1 MRIKLGKLL
10 AVVLAACMTLSSV
23 SLSALMDPDKLPSE
37 GGELANYSYTLTEDI
52 DLTGGYI
59 VTHDVTID
67 LNGHTIKNVMEK
79 TRVNDGDLTMFTVR
93 NGATLTIND
102 SSAKDGT
109 LDQNLKNDRTI
120 RVDGSGYYDGIKGQ
134 WIDSPASSLT
144 INGGEFVNSTDGVVY
159 ANGSGVVV
167 TLNGGTLKEN
177 TTPGNGG
184 AICVDGGGTFI
195 MNGGTVDN
203 NKSLRDANEDWG
215 KIGGGGIYVLGNMTM
230 SGGTV
235 SNNTAGAGGGIF
247 VNANWHDHGAP
258 CDYIFKMSGGTVTGN
273 VANKIEGGGIRI
285 GWFVEA
291 EFKADPGKYIHISYN
306 QTTSDTDWGGGGIFV
321 SEDGK
326 ATMYD
331 VLITDN
337 SSKGLGGGL
346 TGCPTAH
353 NYVMSTDGAAIYDNS
368 ALGLAHVA
376 ESTKDDSPA
385 YDDTTF
391 MRPGAYYQ
399 DYYCNLK
406 SIISDTM
413 LGGGSERWVGT
424 IDSEEVTFGPGETR
438 VSAAVSGLTA
448 DPTYADRQLAESRA
462 KIYVQNNQSATHG
475 GGILNNG
482 MLFFGE
488 TPDGYVPTY
497 FSIPVKKSITGA
509 DNLDITDKFTFNLEL
524 VSVVSKKTA
533 NDEVIGDVP
542 FEAYKDS
549 VTVVGAAEGR
559 FKSIQ
564 FTDPDNKLQV
574 GASGYSD
581 NYLTYTFEVREVEYQ
596 PAEGEPDNQ
605 YEYTLDNTVWRVEAD
620 VIAEAIGDPDI
631 ESMFNVNRYLT
642 VREIRLYKNDETLP
656 ADTVT
661 NATHNGGTITADK
674 GFIAS
679 FNNTLGTGDLKV
691 EKKTVIENENGVENY
706 ETTEKFS
713 FTVTLDKPLNGT
725 FGDMEFK
732 DGEATFDLRNGEHK
746 TAAGLPIGVKYT
758 VTEADNDKYESSL
771 STNSVGTIDEETLD
785 DETNTVTVTA
795 TNTVK
800 TGSLSITKTLKGN
813 APGADTKE
821 FKFTVTGPDGYEN
834 TVTITGENTL
844 TLNNLAI
851 GEYTVTEQD
860 ANIDGYTLKV
870 TGSGTTETVTVDKM
884 AEFDITNKYTQKLGS
899 LKITK
904 KLAGDKNEDIE
915 NKTFTFTVT
924 GPDGYNET
932 VTIIGEGEETLND
945 LVPGEYTITEQDANI
960 DGYTLEVSGDT
971 TATVTAE
978 KVVNA
983 TITNT
988 YHKLGSLKIVKSVVG
1003 GGDEAANKT
1012 FTFTVTGP
1020 DGYNETVTIIGEG
1033 EEVLENLVPGEYTVT
1048 EDKTSAQI
1056 NGYTLAVTGEGKA
1069 TVSAED
1075 VANVTIVNTYT
1086 QKPGSLKITKTLKG
1100 EVDAAKG
1107 KTFSFTITGEGVTK
1121 NVTVEPG
1128 KTVEVK
1134 DLVPGTYTI
1143 TETGA
1148 EVEGYTLTVTGIDDP
1163 VTVAADQVTEVNVT
1177 NTYTQK
1183 PGSLKIVK
1191 SVEGG
1196 GEEAANKTFTFTV
1209 TGPDEF
1215 SKTVTITGNG
1225 YAELE
1230 NLVPGDYTVTEDKTS
1245 AQISGYTL
1253 TVDGEGKATVSAED
1267 VANVTIVNTYT
1278 QKLGSLKIVKSVVG
1292 GGEEAANKTFT
1303 FTVTGTNYSK
1313 TVTITGNGYA
1323 ELENLVPGEYTVTE
1337 NKTSAQINGYTLAVT
1352 GEGKATVSAEDV
1364 ANVTI
1369 VNTYTQKPGS
1379 LKIVKSVVGGGD
1391 EAANKTFTFTVTGP
1405 DEFSNTVTITG
1416 NGYAEL
1422 ENLVPGEYTVTEQ
1435 NADIDGYTL
1444 EVTGN
1449 GETKTVTADQVAEF
1463 DITNTYTQKPGSL
1476 RIVKTLSG
1484 EVDAAS
1490 DKTFTFTVTG
1500 PDGYNETVTVT
1511 GAGTVT
1517 LDNLVPGDYT
1527 VTEDKAS
1534 AQITGYT
1541 LAVTGEGKATVSAEE
1556 VANVTIVNTYTQ
1568 KLGSLKITKKLA
1580 GAVDAASDKTFT
1592 FTVTG
1597 PNYSN
1602 TVTITGNGYAELE
1615 NLVPGE
1621 YKITEQN
1628 ADIEGYTL
1636 EVTGNGETK
1645 TVTADQ
1651 VAEFY
1656 ITNTYTQKLGSL
1668 KIVKSVVGGGEEAAN
1683 KTFTFT
1689 VTGPDEF
1696 SKTVTINGEGE
1707 ETLNDL
1713 VPGEYKITEQNA
1725 DIDGYTLEVS
1735 GNTTATVTA
1744 EKVANATITNTY
1756 HKLGSLK
1763 IVKSVEGGGD
1773 EAANKTFTFTV
1784 TGTNYSKTVT
1794 IKGNGETKLDNLVPG
1809 EYKITETG
1817 AEVEGYTLTVTGIDK
1832 PVTVVADQVTEVN
1845 VTNTYT
1851 QKPGSLKIAKSV
1863 VGGGDE
1869 AANKTFTFTVTGPNY
1884 SNTVTI
1890 IGTGEETLNDLVPGE
1905 YKITEQNAD
1914 IDGYTLE
1921 VTGNG
1926 ETKTVTADQVAEFDI
1941 TNEYTQKLGSLKI
1954 VKSVVG
1960 GGEEAANK
1968 TFTFTVTGT
1977 NYSKTVTITGNG
1989 EKKLDNLVPGEY
2001 TVTEQNADIDG
2012 YTLEVT
2018 GNGETK
2024 TVTADQVAEFDI
2036 TNTYT
2041 QKLGSL
2047 KIVKSVVG
2055 GGDDA
2060 AGKTFTF
2067 TVTGPNYSKTVTIIG
2082 TGEAVLEN
2090 LVPGTYTVTEDTA
2103 SAEVEGYTLT
2113 VTGDN
2118 STATIAADGNAEVTI
2133 TNNYTRKVGDLS
2145 VTKTLAGPVTDEDM
2159 AGSYNITVTLTNA
2172 DGSVY
2177 DGNYTLSGADYEYS
2191 VPISLVFTG
2200 FTSDSKNK
2208 TIQISGLPVG
2218 TRYTVTEAAV
2228 DETFNVSYT
2237 AVTGDGVVTADSV
2250 SGSISEALSMATV
2263 TNTKKETERFAL
2275 NVTKTVEG
2283 AVPAEPFKFNVTF
2296 YIKTAEGITA
2306 PAGAVLGADGAGN
2319 ITYAFEIP
2327 ANTTVSFTG
2336 VPKGTYYEITEAP
2349 AEGYT
2354 LINQSLTSGTL
2365 LGNAEA
2371 TFVNKENVRGSLSIV
2386 KELIGEGNALNAY
2399 NVNVTLTYPDERGVV
2414 SEVVTLTPGMPKIYE
2429 DLPVGTAFEVS
2440 ETAESAD
2447 GYNVSVSINGG
2458 GYVPGAAATGTVTE
2472 TAPVVSVAVRNEKEA
2487 PKESSLTVIKTVRGD
2502 NIDPTRAFNFTVTL
2516 TDTTIN
2522 GVYGEMEFVNGVA
2535 SFALAG
2541 GQSRSADKLP
2551 EGIGY
2556 TVKEL
2561 DENLDGY
2568 TTEYPAN
2575 ATGILSS
2582 DSSAIVEVINTTST
2596 LPGSLSVTKQVTG
2609 NGAEMGR
2616 TFMFTV
2622 MLNDP
2627 TITGQYGDM
2636 YFNGGVATIYLA
2648 HGMRATATGL
2658 PAGVGYNV
2666 IENDYGDYIPQAI
2679 NPTGVI
2685 PDNGSAEVVYINH
2698 RDEQLGSLSVS
2709 KTVEGEG
2716 YDPEQEFTFTVTI
2729 NDPTVNG
2736 QYGDMFFSGGVATL
2750 TLKAGQTATATNLP
2764 ADTGYTV
2771 TEAPVENYT
2780 SAATGDVGIIPAG
2793 NGAYAQ
2799 FVNTY
2804 EAPKVGGF
2812 SLMKIVS
2819 GTAADPNRYFTFQ
2832 VILSDATINGVY
2844 GDLAFADGFSTVFL
2858 RHGDIVYCDNLPE
2871 GTGYTVIEL
2880 DADDYEVSC
2889 NAPAGTIVSGETGE
2903 IIFENHKDVPPPP
2916 PEIPENEENPH
2927 GDDLNAGVGGDRD
2940 RHGDDMNA
2948 GVGMDDMNPATGDFM
2963 SESFMN
2969 GMAMLSAIVAAIAA
2983 FGAAVLI
2990 RKRKKD

>member
-59 VTHDVTID
+59 VTHNVTID

-79 TRVNDGDLTMFTVR
+79 TRQSDGDLTMFTVR
-93 NGATLTIND
+93 NGAHLIIND
-102 SSAKDGT
+102 SSADNSGT
-109 LDQNLKNDRTI
+109 LDQNSKNDRTI
-120 RVDGSGYYDGIKGQ
+120 RVDGNGYMDSSTNQ
-134 WIDSPASSLT
+134 WVNGAASSLT
-144 INGGEFVNSTDGVVY
+144 INGGQFVNSTDGAVY
-159 ANGSGVVV
+159 SNNGGNTV
-167 TLNGGTLKEN
+167 TLNGGTLKDN

-285 GWFVEA
+285 GWFVDAVFET
-291 EFKADPGKYIHISYN
+291 DPGKIILIADNH
-306 QTTSDTDWGGGGIFV
+306 TSSKTDWGGGGIFV

-331 VLITDN
+331 VLITGNTSD
-337 SSKGLGGGL
+337 GFGGGL

-353 NYVMSTDGAAIYDNS
+353 NYVMSTDGAAIYGNTAKGVQGVTD
-368 ALGLAHVA
+368 
-376 ESTKDDSPA
+376 STKADSEA
-385 YDDTTF
+385 FESDVFKKD
-391 MRPGAYYQ
+391 GNYQ

-413 LGGGSERWVGT
+413 LGGGSERWIGS
-424 IDSEEVTFGPGETR
+424 IDFKSVEIGPGETR
-438 VSAAVSGLTA
+438 VSSETSGLTA
-448 DPTYADRQLAESRA
+448 RPSDADKARAERLATIIIRD
-462 KIYVQNNQSATHG
+462 NTSATHG

-488 TPDGYVPTY
+488 RPDEGKGYVPTY

-564 FTDPDNKLQV
+564 FTDPEGELQV

-596 PAEGEPDNQ
+596 PAEGEPENQ
-605 YEYTLDNTVWRVEAD
+605 YEYTLDTTVWRVEAD

-631 ESMFNVNRYLT
+631 ESMFNVNRLLT

-706 ETTEKFS
+706 ETEDEFS
-713 FTVTLDKPLNGT
+713 FTVTLEPALNGT
-725 FGDMEFK
+725 FGETDTAMTFEN
-732 DGEATFDLRNGEHK
+732 GVATFKLKNGEQK
-746 TAAGLPIGVKYT
+746 TATGLPIGVHYT
-758 VTEADNDKYESSL
+758 VTEADNEKYSSEITGA
-771 STNSVGTIDEETLD
+771 SGAIAKDTTA
-785 DETNTVTVTA
+785 TVTA

-800 TGSLSITKTLKGN
+800 TGSLSITKTLVGN
-813 APGADTKE
+813 APGTDTKE
-821 FKFTVTGPDGYEN
+821 FKFTVTGPDGYN
-834 TVTITGENTL
+834 DTVTVKGADTV

-860 ANIDGYTLKV
+860 ANIDGYTLVV

-884 AEFDITNKYTQKLGS
+884 AEFDITNEYTQKLGS

-904 KLAGDKNEDIE
+904 KLAGDTNDDIE

-971 TATVTAE
+971 TAKVTAE

-988 YHKLGSLKIVKSVVG
+988 YHKL
-1003 GGDEAANKT
+1003 
-1012 FTFTVTGP
+1012 
-1020 DGYNETVTIIGEG
+1020 
-1033 EEVLENLVPGEYTVT
+1033 
-1048 EDKTSAQI
+1048 
-1056 NGYTLAVTGEGKA
+1056 
-1069 TVSAED
+1069 
-1075 VANVTIVNTYT
+1075 
-1086 QKPGSLKITKTLKG
+1086 
-1100 EVDAAKG
+1100 
-1107 KTFSFTITGEGVTK
+1107 
-1121 NVTVEPG
+1121 
-1128 KTVEVK
+1128 
-1134 DLVPGTYTI
+1134 
-1143 TETGA
+1143 
-1148 EVEGYTLTVTGIDDP
+1148 
-1163 VTVAADQVTEVNVT
+1163 
-1177 NTYTQK
+1177 
-1183 PGSLKIVK
+1183 GSLKIVK

-1215 SKTVTITGNG
+1215 SKTVTIIGAG
-1225 YAELE
+1225 EAVLE
-1230 NLVPGDYTVTEDKTS
+1230 DLVPGDYTVTENKTS

-1278 QKLGSLKIVKSVVG
+1278 QKLGSLSITKTLMGNAPGAEDKEFSFTVTGPDEFSKTVTIIGEGEETLNDLVPGEYTVTEQDANIDGYTLEVTGNGETKTVTADQVAEFDITNTYTQKPGSLKIVKSVVG
-1292 GGEEAANKTFT
+1292 GGDEAANKTFT
-1303 FTVTGTNYSK
+1303 FTVTGPNYSKTVTIIGEGEAVLENLVPGTYTVTEDTASAEVEGYTLSVTGEGKATVSAEDVANVTIVNTYTQKPGSLKIVKSVEGGGDEAANKTFTFTVTGPNYSK

-1323 ELENLVPGEYTVTE
+1323 ELENLVPGDYTVTE

-1369 VNTYTQKPGS
+1369 VNTYTQK
-1379 LKIVKSVVGGGD
+1379 
-1391 EAANKTFTFTVTGP
+1391 
-1405 DEFSNTVTITG
+1405 
-1416 NGYAEL
+1416 
-1422 ENLVPGEYTVTEQ
+1422 
-1435 NADIDGYTL
+1435 
-1444 EVTGN
+1444 
-1449 GETKTVTADQVAEF
+1449 
-1463 DITNTYTQKPGSL
+1463 
-1476 RIVKTLSG
+1476 
-1484 EVDAAS
+1484 
-1490 DKTFTFTVTG
+1490 
-1500 PDGYNETVTVT
+1500 
-1511 GAGTVT
+1511 
-1517 LDNLVPGDYT
+1517 
-1527 VTEDKAS
+1527 
-1534 AQITGYT
+1534 
-1541 LAVTGEGKATVSAEE
+1541 
-1556 VANVTIVNTYTQ
+1556 
-1568 KLGSLKITKKLA
+1568 
-1580 GAVDAASDKTFT
+1580 
-1592 FTVTG
+1592 
-1597 PNYSN
+1597 
-1602 TVTITGNGYAELE
+1602 
-1615 NLVPGE
+1615 
-1621 YKITEQN
+1621 
-1628 ADIEGYTL
+1628 
-1636 EVTGNGETK
+1636 
-1645 TVTADQ
+1645 
-1651 VAEFY
+1651 
-1656 ITNTYTQKLGSL
+1656 
-1668 KIVKSVVGGGEEAAN
+1668 
-1683 KTFTFT
+1683 
-1689 VTGPDEF
+1689 
-1696 SKTVTINGEGE
+1696 
-1707 ETLNDL
+1707 
-1713 VPGEYKITEQNA
+1713 
-1725 DIDGYTLEVS
+1725 
-1735 GNTTATVTA
+1735 
-1744 EKVANATITNTY
+1744 
-1756 HKLGSLK
+1756 
-1763 IVKSVEGGGD
+1763 
-1773 EAANKTFTFTV
+1773 
-1784 TGTNYSKTVT
+1784 
-1794 IKGNGETKLDNLVPG
+1794 
-1809 EYKITETG
+1809 
-1817 AEVEGYTLTVTGIDK
+1817 
-1832 PVTVVADQVTEVN
+1832 
-1845 VTNTYT
+1845 
-1851 QKPGSLKIAKSV
+1851 
-1863 VGGGDE
+1863 
-1869 AANKTFTFTVTGPNY
+1869 
-1884 SNTVTI
+1884 
-1890 IGTGEETLNDLVPGE
+1890 
-1905 YKITEQNAD
+1905 
-1914 IDGYTLE
+1914 
-1921 VTGNG
+1921 
-1926 ETKTVTADQVAEFDI
+1926 
-1941 TNEYTQKLGSLKI
+1941 
-1954 VKSVVG
+1954 
-1960 GGEEAANK
+1960 
-1968 TFTFTVTGT
+1968 
-1977 NYSKTVTITGNG
+1977 
-1989 EKKLDNLVPGEY
+1989 
-2001 TVTEQNADIDG
+2001 
-2012 YTLEVT
+2012 
-2018 GNGETK
+2018 
-2024 TVTADQVAEFDI
+2024 
-2036 TNTYT
+2036 
-2041 QKLGSL
+2041 LGSL

-2060 AGKTFTF
+2060 ASKTFTF

-2082 TGEAVLEN
+2082 EGEAVLEN

-2118 STATIAADGNAEVTI
+2118 STATIAADGNAEVTV
-2133 TNNYTRKVGDLS
+2133 TNNYTRKAGDLS
-2145 VTKTLAGPVTDEDM
+2145 VTKTLAGPVTDDDM

-2172 DGSVY
+2172 DGSPY
-2177 DGNYTLSGADYEYS
+2177 SGNYTLSGADYEYS
-2191 VPISLVFTG
+2191 GPISLVFTG

-2218 TRYTVTEAAV
+2218 TRYTVTETAV

-2250 SGSISEALSMATV
+2250 SGSITEALSMATV

-2283 AVPAEPFKFNVTF
+2283 AAPAEPFKFNVTF

-2365 LGNAEA
+2365 LGNVEA

-2458 GYVPGAAATGTVTE
+2458 GYVPGATATGTVTE

-2541 GQSRSADKLP
+2541 GQSKSADKLP

-2658 PAGVGYNV
+2658 PAGIGYNV

-2716 YDPEQEFTFTVTI
+2716 YDPEQEFTFTVTV

-2736 QYGDMFFSGGVATL
+2736 RYGDMFFSGGVATL
-2750 TLKAGQTATATNLP
+2750 TLKAGRTATATNLP

-2916 PEIPENEENPH
+2916 PPPEIPENEENPH
-2927 GDDLNAGVGGDRD
+2927 GDDMNAGVGGDRD